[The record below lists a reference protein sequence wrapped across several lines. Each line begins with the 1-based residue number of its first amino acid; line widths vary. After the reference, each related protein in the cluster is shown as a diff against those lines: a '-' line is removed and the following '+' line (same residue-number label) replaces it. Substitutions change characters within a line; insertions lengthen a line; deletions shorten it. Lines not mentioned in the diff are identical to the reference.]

1 MGMEAFSLQGKV
13 ALVTGGGQGI
23 GWELAK
29 ALHSAGAHPV
39 IAEINEET
47 GKSAADQL
55 DGDFLHL
62 DVTDSGQVTDA
73 VRGIVAEHGHL
84 DVSVHNAGKVHNA
97 PGETMSDD
105 SWRQVLGLNLDA
117 VFYCCRA
124 VGNVMLEQGCGSII
138 NIASMSGMISNHP
151 QPQVSYNTSK
161 AGVIML
167 TKSLAGEWAPRG
179 VRVNSISPG
188 YIETDLLTQ
197 VRTDQPDLF
206 SGWLEQ
212 TPMGRVGQPHELG
225 PLAVFLA
232 SEASSF
238 VTGSNVVADGG
249 FTSW

>member
-1 MGMEAFSLQGKV
+1 MGMEEFSLRGKV
-13 ALVTGGGQGI
+13 ALITGGGQGI
-23 GWELAK
+23 GLELAR

-47 GKSAADQL
+47 GKRAADEL
-55 DGDFLHL
+55 DGEFVHL
-62 DVTDSGQVTDA
+62 DVTDSARVTEA
-73 VRGIVAEHGHL
+73 VEGIVAEHGHL
-84 DVSVHNAGKVHNA
+84 DVSVHNAGMVHNE
-97 PGETMSDD
+97 PGESMSDE
-105 SWRQVLGLNLDA
+105 SWRQVLALNLDA

-124 VGNVMLEQGCGSII
+124 VGTAMLEQGSGSII
-138 NIASMSGMISNHP
+138 NIASMSGLISNHP

-197 VRTDQPDLF
+197 VRTQQPELF

-212 TPMGRVGQPHELG
+212 TPMQRVGQPRELG

-249 FTSW
+249 FTAW